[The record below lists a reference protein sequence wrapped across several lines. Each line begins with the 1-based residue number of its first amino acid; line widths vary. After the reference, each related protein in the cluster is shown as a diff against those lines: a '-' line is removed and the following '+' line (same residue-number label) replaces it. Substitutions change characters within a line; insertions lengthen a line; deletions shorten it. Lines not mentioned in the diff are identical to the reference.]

1 MILITPRIEVDTASP
16 YGGRLIVAFPE
27 DSDCEMF
34 SVPLNLTQDLID
46 TWPAYVLSFFPV
58 FPTQRL
64 RRNNDIRS
72 IDDCTMHVQFR
83 VQGLVCASLDPSGR
97 TPSAI
102 LSDYFGRP
110 VHLVVKGPQRRA
122 CPPTHAF
129 PDLAASSVFQD
140 AYPFLVASEESLG
153 AVGRVVGAFACDDA
167 PENKV
172 GGLDRA
178 KWRDGEVTIERCVG
192 LAAASAA

>member
-1 MILITPRIEVDTASP
+1 MSLAHSPPLDPVSGTTQLAVLHMLYVERGTPT
-16 YGGRLIVAFPE
+16 
-27 DSDCEMF
+27 
-34 SVPLNLTQDLID
+34 LTQDLID
-46 TWPAYVLSFFPV
+46 TWPVYVLSLSSV
-58 FPTQRL
+58 SPTQTL
-64 RRNNDIRS
+64 RRNHDIRS
-72 IDDCTMHVQFR
+72 IDDCTMQVQFR
-83 VQGLVCASLDPSGR
+83 VQGLVCASLDTSGR
-97 TPSAI
+97 TPSTI

-110 VHLVVKGPQRRA
+110 VHLVVKGLQRPR
-122 CPPTHAF
+122 PPAHAF